1 MLARFVTSLL
11 LGTLSVISVADGY
24 SPLPTDPSDA
34 LAATALA
41 ELRAYVA
48 SSSNQTCTV
57 ENAAKRREWWVVSLK
72 NYFP

>member
-1 MLARFVTSLL
+1 MLPRCLTSLL
-11 LGTLSVISVADGY
+11 LGTLSAASLAEGY
-24 SPLPTDPSDA
+24 NPASTDQTDA

-57 ENAAKRREWWVVSLK
+57 DNAAQRKEW
-72 NYFP
+72 